1 MTKLILIAAA
11 GFSCGSFAVTP
22 VNAQSPTYA
31 TALPL
36 ATIVPLRAALYNPTE
51 EKPGVQFCG
60 ESLPANQPDITARWT
75 RTLSRQAALAGSLAA
90 LKRRASVVFPI
101 IEPIISRYDIPNDF
115 KYLPLLES
123 ALTTRAVSRRGA
135 AGFWQLMPQTAQ
147 SMGLSVAHRRDE
159 RFHLLKATHAACRY
173 LKQLYQQ
180 LGSWLLV
187 AAAYNAGPN
196 YVQQVRRQHPDQ
208 HPLALP
214 LKGVTKAYLYQ
225 AVAVKELLTRPEAY
239 RDYLSSRHLA
249 ALSDSLEQP
258 VTTDERSTILA
269 SLDMSAWTPSDSVET
284 EWGIAIPDSTSGVVL
299 LAEADE
305 INETVMDTTADFID
319 SVAVAPVVAVAKAPL
334 VPRLTTRSLSEGAIT
349 EGQLC
354 VFQVVQP
361 ITLNGYTFAVGDM
374 IYAHVE
380 LLDATTGKAFLR
392 TDKIVTADTQESRPL
407 KLIAADQ
414 PRQPGVPIP
423 SRLENWR
430 LEWEQM

>member
-11 GFSCGSFAVTP
+11 GFSCGSFAVTS
-22 VNAQSPTYA
+22 VNAKSPTYA

-36 ATIVPLRAALYNPTE
+36 TTIAPTLFALHKPIE
-51 EKPGVQFCG
+51 EKPVVRFCG
-60 ESLPANQPDITARWT
+60 ESLPANQPDITARWA
-75 RTLSRQAALAGSLAA
+75 RTLSRQAARAGSLAA

-123 ALTTRAVSRRGA
+123 ALTTRAVSRQGA

-147 SMGLSVAHRRDE
+147 SMGLSVARRRDE
-159 RFHLLKATHAACRY
+159 RFNLLKATHAACRY

-180 LGSWLLV
+180 LGSWMLV

-249 ALSDSLEQP
+249 ALSDSLGEAI
-258 VTTDERSTILA
+258 TTDERSTILA
-269 SLDMSAWTPSDSVET
+269 SLDMSAWTPTDSVET
-284 EWGIAIPDSTSGVVL
+284 EWGIAIPDSTSGVEL
-299 LAEADE
+299 LTEADE
-305 INETVMDTTADFID
+305 TDEAATTTD
-319 SVAVAPVVAVAKAPL
+319 SVVVAPVADVAKAPS

-361 ITLNGYTFAVGDM
+361 VTLNGYTFAVGDM

-392 TDKIVTADTQESRPL
+392 TDKTVTADTQESRPL

-430 LEWEQM
+430 LEWEQL